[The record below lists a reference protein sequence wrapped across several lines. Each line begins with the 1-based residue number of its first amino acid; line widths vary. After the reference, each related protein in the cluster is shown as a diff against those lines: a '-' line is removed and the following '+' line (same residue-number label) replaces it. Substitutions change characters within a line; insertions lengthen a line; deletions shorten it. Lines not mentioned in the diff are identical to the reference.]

1 MKSFDTESKDNGVI
15 CHDIAALEEA
25 LEMGEVHLVYMKKD
39 GSMREAH
46 GTRAAHL
53 IPHDCLPR
61 GTRSPSPLVLTYYDT
76 DRAAWRCLRRDRLLG
91 FIQSP
96 VFKEKMKE
104 KKEKVTKRNE

>member
-1 MKSFDTESKDNGVI
+1 MDNASENNGVI
-15 CHDIAALEEA
+15 CHDIEALEEA
-25 LEMGEVHLVYMKKD
+25 LEMGEVHLVYMKKN

-46 GTRAAHL
+46 GTRATHL

-91 FIQSP
+91 FVKNAVQNTSNLQP
-96 VFKEKMKE
+96 LEKP
-104 KKEKVTKRNE
+104 N

>member
-46 GTRAAHL
+46 GTRATHL

-91 FIQSP
+91 FIQTS
-96 VFKEKMKE
+96 EK
-104 KKEKVTKRNE
+104 

>member
-1 MKSFDTESKDNGVI
+1 MKSIDTESKDNGVI
-15 CHDIAALEEA
+15 CHDIKALEEA
-25 LEMGEVHLVYMKKD
+25 LEGSEVHLVYMKKD

-46 GTRAAHL
+46 GTRATHL

-61 GTRSPSPLVLTYYDT
+61 GSRSPSPLVLTYYDT
-76 DRAAWRCLRRDRLLG
+76 ERAAWRCLRRNRLLG